1 MATGEWKGTTM
12 EMPPV
17 KGCQVTDCCYNMDE
31 QCHAL
36 AIQVGDAATHPICE
50 TFTEQTA
57 SQCGDRAATGNVG
70 ACKVSLCEYN
80 QSLECIADSIMVG
93 YQQGE
98 ADCLTFEPK

>member
-1 MATGEWKGTTM
+1 M

-31 QCHAL
+31 RCHAL
-36 AIQVGDAATHPICE
+36 AIQVGDAATHPICD
-50 TFTEQTA
+50 TYAGQAA

-70 ACKVSLCEYN
+70 ACKVSTCEYN
-80 QSLECIADSIMVG
+80 ESLECSASSIMVG

-98 ADCLTFEPK
+98 PDCLTFEPK